1 MRAWEL
7 AKLALEAAR
16 RTPLRVALTA
26 LGVAIA
32 TGSLVAMVG
41 FAHGLQDQA
50 EKPFEELDLMNRID
64 VSPARQEED
73 APAVGPIAVP
83 APLDD
88 AAIERIRGIEGI
100 VLAYP
105 TILVPGVTLERQGKS
120 VSVFASGL
128 PRAAGDLAFARE
140 GLESGSFF
148 SADPAAEEVLIGGET
163 ARDLG
168 FDPPETS
175 VGETVTVRAPGREP
189 YDARVAGVWKPLP
202 LIFGADRRWAVLPQ
216 ERAEALLPPREGI
229 GFLFPG
235 ASSFAREWPSVTVRT
250 RDPLL
255 VPEIEKAIET
265 MGFEARSLMTQMD
278 RLRTFFLVIHV
289 LLAAVGTVA
298 LVVAG
303 LGIVNTLLMAV
314 LERTREIGTYK
325 AIGASDGDIR
335 LLFLAEAAVVG
346 VLGGIGGIVL
356 GRLVAAAI
364 GAGVEVFARSRG
376 IDRAIELFSF
386 PGWLVA
392 GALLFAVLASL
403 LSGVYPAS
411 RAAKLDPIRA
421 LRGE

>member
-64 VSPARQEED
+64 VSPVRAKVD
-73 APAVGPIAVP
+73 APAFGPIAVP

-88 AAIERIRGIEGI
+88 AAVERIAAIEGV

-105 TILVPGVTLERQGKS
+105 SIVVPGVTLEREGKS
-120 VSVFASGL
+120 VAVFASGI
-128 PRAAGDLAFARE
+128 PRAAGDLPFARE
-140 GLESGSFF
+140 GLASGSFF
-148 SADPAAEEVLIGGET
+148 SSDPGAEEILIDGE
-163 ARDLG
+163 AAKDLG
-168 FDPPETS
+168 FDPPQS
-175 VGETVTVRAPGREP
+175 SLGETVTVRVSGREP
-189 YDARVAGVWKPLP
+189 YEAQVAGVWKPLP
-202 LIFGADRRWAVLPQ
+202 LIFGANRRWAVFPQ
-216 ERAEALLPPREGI
+216 ERALALLPPREGI
-229 GFLFPG
+229 GVLFPG

-265 MGFEARSLMTQMD
+265 MGFEARSLVTQMD

-364 GAGVEVFARSRG
+364 GSGVEVFARSRG

-386 PGWLVA
+386 PLWLVA
-392 GALLFAVLASL
+392 GALAFAVLASL

>member
-1 MRAWEL
+1 MRVWEL
-7 AKLALEAAR
+7 LKLALEAAR
-16 RTPLRVALTA
+16 RTPLRVALTS

-41 FAHGLQDQA
+41 FARGLQDQA

-64 VSPARQEED
+64 VSPQRSDRGE
-73 APAVGPIAVP
+73 PVPGPLATP
-83 APLDD
+83 EPLDD
-88 AAIERIRGIEGI
+88 DAVDRISKIPGV

-105 TILVPGVTLERQGKS
+105 SVILPGVMLEREGRE
-120 VSVFASGL
+120 VSVLASGL
-128 PRAAGDLAFARE
+128 PRAAGPLPFVNERLAH
-140 GLESGSFF
+140 GGFF
-148 SADPAAEEVLIGGET
+148 SDAGEKEEILVDGDAAS
-163 ARDLG
+163 ALG
-168 FDPPETS
+168 FDPVDS
-175 VGETVTVRAPGREP
+175 SIGATVRVTAPGQEP
-189 YDARVAGVWKPLP
+189 FDAMVSGVWKPLP
-202 LIFGADRRWAVLPQ
+202 LIFGTDRRWAVLPQ
-216 ERAEALLPPREGI
+216 EKAVSLLPSHLSFGA
-229 GFLFPG
+229 FLPG
-235 ASSFAREWPSVTVRT
+235 GPSWSRTWPSVTVRT
-250 RDPLL
+250 KDPLQ
-255 VPEIEKAIET
+255 VPEIETAIEE
-265 MGFEARSLMTQMD
+265 MGFRARSLITQMD

-346 VLGGIGGIVL
+346 LLGGAGGILL
-356 GRLVAAAI
+356 GRAVAWAI
-364 GAGVEVFARSRG
+364 GVGVQIFARTRG

-386 PGWLVA
+386 PVWLTV
-392 GALLFAVLASL
+392 GAIVFALAASL

-411 RAAKLDPIRA
+411 RAARLDPIRA

>member
-1 MRAWEL
+1 LRAWEL

-64 VSPARQEED
+64 VSPAREKED
-73 APAVGPIAVP
+73 APAFGPIAVP

-88 AAIERIRGIEGI
+88 AAVGRIAAIEGV

-105 TILVPGVTLERQGKS
+105 SIVVPGVTLEREGKS
-120 VSVFASGL
+120 VAVFASGI
-128 PRAAGDLAFARE
+128 PRAAGDLPFARE

-148 SADPAAEEVLIGGET
+148 SSDPAEEEILIDGE
-163 ARDLG
+163 AAKDLG
-168 FDPPETS
+168 FDPPRS
-175 VGETVTVRAPGREP
+175 SLGETVTVRASGREP
-189 YDARVAGVWKPLP
+189 YEAEVAGVWKPLP
-202 LIFGADRRWAVLPQ
+202 LIFGAERRWAVLPQ
-216 ERAEALLPPREGI
+216 ERAVALLPPREGI
-229 GFLFPG
+229 GVLFPG
-235 ASSFAREWPSVTVRT
+235 ASSFARDWPSVTVRT

-265 MGFEARSLMTQMD
+265 MGFEARSLVTQMD

-392 GALLFAVLASL
+392 GALAFAVLASL

>member
-16 RTPLRVALTA
+16 RTPLRVALTS

-41 FAHGLQDQA
+41 FASGLQDQA

-64 VSPARQEED
+64 VSPARSDDD
-73 APAVGPIAVP
+73 APALGPVADPEV
-83 APLDD
+83 LDD
-88 AAIERIRGIEGI
+88 AAVQQIARIPGV

-105 TILVPGVTLERQGKS
+105 AVLLPAVELEWRGKT
-120 VSVFASGL
+120 VSVIAGGL
-128 PRAAGDLAFARE
+128 PRAAATLPFVGERLASGTFFTDETQRE
-140 GLESGSFF
+140 EILIDS
-148 SADPAAEEVLIGGET
+148 DTAAEF
-163 ARDLG
+163 G
-168 FDPPETS
+168 FEPPGAS
-175 VGETVTVRAPGREP
+175 VGATVSVAVRGAEP
-189 YDARVAGVWKPLP
+189 FEAVVVGVWKPLP
-202 LIFGADRRWAVLPQ
+202 LVFGADRKWAVLPLDK
-216 ERAEALLPPREGI
+216 AMSLLPSRGS
-229 GFLFPG
+229 FLGLQPG
-235 ASSFAREWPSVTVRT
+235 AAGFARTWPAVTVRT

-255 VPEIEKAIET
+255 VPEVEKAIEE
-265 MGFEARSLMTQMD
+265 MGFRARSLMTQMD

-289 LLAAVGTVA
+289 LLAVVGTVA

-335 LLFLAEAAVVG
+335 LLFLSEAAVVG
-346 VLGGIGGIVL
+346 VLGGIGGIAL
-356 GRLVAAAI
+356 GRAVAWTI
-364 GAGVEVFARSRG
+364 GVGVQIFARSRG
-376 IDRAIELFSF
+376 VDRAIELFSF
-386 PGWLVA
+386 PGWLVV
-392 GALLFAVLASL
+392 GALAFALAASL